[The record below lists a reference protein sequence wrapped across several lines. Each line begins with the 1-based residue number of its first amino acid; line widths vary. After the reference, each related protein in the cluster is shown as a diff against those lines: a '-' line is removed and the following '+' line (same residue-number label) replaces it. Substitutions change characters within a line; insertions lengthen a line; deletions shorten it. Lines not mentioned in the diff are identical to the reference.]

1 LTLACNSI
9 ISPVPALVE
18 LIVVTTPWHRS
29 TLHQTTPHFHVTSTN
44 HAIGCCSWISASATG
59 LRSRTCHPSRPRSR
73 ISPNS
78 ARVPSFAFE
87 PAPGKLRNQP
97 PSLRR
102 VSAATFDRQRHELKS

>member
-29 TLHQTTPHFHVTSTN
+29 TLHQTISHFHVTSTN
-44 HAIGCCSWISASATG
+44 YAIGCCSWISESATG
-59 LRSRTCHPSRPRSR
+59 SRRRTCHPSRPRSR

-87 PAPGKLRNQP
+87 PAPGNSGTNPP
-97 PSLRR
+97 PSGG
-102 VSAATFDRQRHELKS
+102 